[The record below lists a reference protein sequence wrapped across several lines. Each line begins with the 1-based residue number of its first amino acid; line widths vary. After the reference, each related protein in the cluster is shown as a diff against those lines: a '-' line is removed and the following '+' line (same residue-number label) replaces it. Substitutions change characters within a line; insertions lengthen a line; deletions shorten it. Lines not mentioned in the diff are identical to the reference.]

1 MICGG
6 VCMTALRRSAI
17 EELQKIPEE
26 KLGAV
31 LQFITELA
39 EEKTPEE
46 KHWDLDQFVMPPT
59 ERGQDA
65 ERYVRMLR
73 DNDRL

>member
-1 MICGG
+1 
-6 VCMTALRRSAI
+6 MTALRRSAI

-46 KHWDLDQFVMPPT
+46 KHWDLDQLFT
-59 ERGQDA
+59 SC
-65 ERYVRMLR
+65 YL
-73 DNDRL
+73 DNHY